1 MSRFFF
7 HLRGGGLD
15 LPDPVGTDC
24 DDPAEAR
31 RYALRLAEDLVSTE
45 EIGPHLPPTAYVDVE
60 DEELRPVFLLPLR
73 ASVSER

>member
-15 LPDPVGTDC
+15 FPDPVGTDC
-24 DDPAEAR
+24 GGAADAR
-31 RYALRLAEDLVSTE
+31 RYALRLAEDLVAAD

-60 DEELRPVFLLPLR
+60 DEQLRPVFMLPLR
-73 ASVSER
+73 SSVSER